1 MRPHPFDHLREPL
14 LRAGIRPR
22 HVNRYLTELA
32 EHYYD
37 AVQDEERRGA
47 SAADAVSA
55 ARLRMGSD
63 QHLMQGVLARPEL
76 LAFSVRYPWAV
87 YGLGSLLGFAGA
99 LAAVGLLT
107 MLFLTAAAVIVIRT
121 QTAPDVSNWM
131 INAMMGFRIFALH
144 GLPLILGAVI
154 VLNATR
160 QRMPALWPVIG
171 LIVISLFGALTNFD
185 FTAGPPGHRQLTIGA
200 GFSLAKLE
208 QTTIHMAAN
217 LAVLLALYAAAAQR
231 LRNKSPG

>member
-1 MRPHPFDHLREPL
+1 MQQHPFDHLREPL

-32 EHYYD
+32 EHYCD

-47 SAADAVSA
+47 SPADAASA

-63 QHLMQGVLARPEL
+63 KHLMQGVLARPEL

-87 YGLGSLLGFAGA
+87 YGLGSLMGFAGA

-107 MLFLTAAAVIVIRT
+107 ALFLAGAAAIAIRT
-121 QTAPDVSNWM
+121 LAMPDTSTWIITALT
-131 INAMMGFRIFALH
+131 GFRIFALH
-144 GLPLILGAVI
+144 GLPLILGAAI

-160 QRMPALWPVIG
+160 QRMPVFWPVIG
-171 LIVISLFGALTNFD
+171 LIMVSLLGALTNFD

-217 LAVLLALYAAAAQR
+217 LAVLLALYAAAAKR
-231 LRNKSPG
+231 LRTRSPG